1 MKENVYTHKIIF
13 FVLSFFLISCERQF
27 SYLPS
32 GNNKHIHYEI
42 TFIDKEKKINK
53 YKQSYFL
60 KESNK
65 NRSVLVRSDGKV
77 IEYKKEPKS
86 LVLKDVQ
93 YLYPGLVDRPKEKLE
108 LERENIVY
116 QMSLEKNKPWDTND
130 LTTLVVKLGYD
141 RIYRTLLPI
150 NIENKLV
157 SLNETIKIKDKIL
170 KNCLKIQ
177 GFGQTSFF
185 PGAPLGKIDIT
196 IKKTEWYAP
205 DLGLVKLIREEISDS
220 ETMGNVYYEKV
231 INFN

>member
-1 MKENVYTHKIIF
+1 MKNNVYTHKIIF

-42 TFIDKEKKINK
+42 TFIDKEKKINN

-77 IEYKKEPKS
+77 IEYKKKPKS

-108 LERENIVY
+108 FERENIVY

-150 NIENKLV
+150 NIENKLI

-170 KNCLKIQ
+170 KNCLKIE

>member
-1 MKENVYTHKIIF
+1 MINNVHTPKI
-13 FVLSFFLISCERQF
+13 VLILVVFFLVSCEQQF

-32 GNNKHIHYEI
+32 GDNKNIHYEI
-42 TFIDKEKKINK
+42 TFIDKEKITKK

-60 KESNK
+60 KESDERK
-65 NRSVLVRSDGKV
+65 SVLVRSDGKV
-77 IEYKKEPKS
+77 IEYKEEPQR
-86 LVLKDVQ
+86 LILKDVQ
-93 YLYPGLVDRPKEKLE
+93 YLFPGLVDRPKEKLE
-108 LERENIVY
+108 FERENIVY
-116 QMSLEKNKPWDTND
+116 QMSLEKNKPWNTND

-150 NIENKLV
+150 TIENKLI
-157 SLNETIKIKDKIL
+157 SLNETVKIKNKIL
-170 KNCLKIQ
+170 KNCLKIE

-205 DLGLVKLIREEISDS
+205 GLGLVKLIREEISDS

-231 INFN
+231 MNFD

>member
-1 MKENVYTHKIIF
+1 MINNAYTPKILLILIIF
-13 FVLSFFLISCERQF
+13 IVSCEQQL

-32 GNNKHIHYEI
+32 GDNKHIHYEI
-42 TFIDKEKKINK
+42 TFIDKEKITKK

-60 KESNK
+60 KESDK
-65 NRSVLVRSDGKV
+65 RKSVLVRSDGKV
-77 IEYKKEPKS
+77 IEYEKEPQR

-93 YLYPGLVDRPKEKLE
+93 YLFPGLVDRPKEKLE
-108 LERENIVY
+108 FERENIVY
-116 QMSLEKNKPWDTND
+116 QMSLEKNKPWNTND

-150 NIENKLV
+150 NIENKLI
-157 SLNETIKIKDKIL
+157 SLNETVKIKNKILENCIKIE
-170 KNCLKIQ
+170 

-205 DLGLVKLIREEISDS
+205 GLGLVKLIREEISDS
-220 ETMGNVYYEKV
+220 ETMGNIYYEKV
-231 INFN
+231 MNFD

>member
-1 MKENVYTHKIIF
+1 MKNNVYTHKIIF
-13 FVLSFFLISCERQF
+13 FVLGFFLISCERQF

-42 TFIDKEKKINK
+42 TFIDKEKKINN

-77 IEYKKEPKS
+77 IEYKKGPKS

-108 LERENIVY
+108 FERENIVY

>member
-1 MKENVYTHKIIF
+1 
-13 FVLSFFLISCERQF
+13 
-27 SYLPS
+27 LPS

-53 YKQSYFL
+53 YKQSYFI
-60 KESNK
+60 KETKK
-65 NRSVLVRSDGKV
+65 NRSILVRSDGKV
-77 IEYKKEPKS
+77 IEYKKEPKR
-86 LVLKDVQ
+86 LILKDIQ
-93 YLYPGLVDRPKEKLE
+93 YLYPGLVDRPREKLE
-108 LERENIVY
+108 FEKENIVY
-116 QMSLEKNKPWDTND
+116 QMSLEKNKSWNTND

-150 NIENKLV
+150 NIENKLI
-157 SLNETIKIKDKIL
+157 SLNETVKIKDKIL